1 MHIGTSYRL
10 GEYIAWTRRRLGVL
24 VLLST
29 APVALY
35 QLAGWHWLALPW
47 TLAAVLGAATS
58 FIVGFKN
65 AQTYGRTIEAQQVW
79 SSIVSASRYWA
90 LVCRDFPAHPDPDR
104 MLLRRHL
111 AWLTALRY
119 QLRRPLPWE
128 TGTREAD
135 LDYRA
140 KRFTVA
146 EQATTLEAELA
157 RYLPEAELQPV
168 LQARNKASLL
178 IGRQSAAIRDLL
190 VRQEIVVGHHTE
202 LQKALRDLLEQ
213 QGRAERIKH
222 FPYPRQYVIVNRI
235 FVWTFAALL
244 PFGLVGEF
252 ARLGASAQGA
262 PATWLP
268 WLAIPA
274 SLLVSW
280 LYIGLD
286 QVGES
291 TENPFEGSANDVPIT
306 RICQVLDHE
315 LREMAGETGL
325 PPLPRLEGAIVL

>member
-1 MHIGTSYRL
+1 MHIGHSYRL
-10 GEYIAWTRRRLGVL
+10 GEYLAWTRRRLGVL
-24 VLLST
+24 ALLSIV
-29 APVALY
+29 PVALY
-35 QLAGWHWLALPW
+35 ELAGWHWLALPW
-47 TLAAVLGAATS
+47 VLVAVLGAATS

-79 SSIVSASRYWA
+79 SSIVSASRYWT
-90 LVCRDFPAHPDPDR
+90 LVCRDFPAHPDPAQP
-104 MLLRRHL
+104 LARRHM

-128 TGTREAD
+128 TASRNAD
-135 LDYRA
+135 VDYRA
-140 KRFTVA
+140 KRFKVPEECA
-146 EQATTLEAELA
+146 TLEAELA
-157 RYLPEAELQPV
+157 RYLSAPELQMV
-168 LQARNKASLL
+168 LQSRNKASVL
-178 IGRQSAAIRDLL
+178 IGLQSAAIRDLL
-190 VRQEIVVGHHTE
+190 TRQEIVVVHHTE
-202 LQKALRDLLEQ
+202 LQKTLRDLLEQ
-213 QGRAERIKH
+213 QGRAERIKNS
-222 FPYPRQYVIVNRI
+222 PYPRQYAIVNRI
-235 FVWTFAALL
+235 FVWTFAVLL

-252 ARLGASAQGA
+252 ARLGAGSQGSAA
-262 PATWLP
+262 AWAP

-325 PPLPRLEGAIVL
+325 PRLARHEGTIVL